1 LVISNDDI
9 RGFLTFDTKCIECV
23 VYRVLIV
30 SQRPHHT
37 HFAGPVGATGQR
49 PLRRRV
55 HTREILLS
63 SAQQLFIERGYA
75 QVSVSDIC
83 AAAGFTRGAFYSN
96 FTDID
101 DLMSALF
108 DQHAQDRL
116 ERLQAMLS
124 EAPARTAD
132 QLAQG
137 LLAVTP
143 QDRGWILLF
152 LEFRLLAAR
161 QPELAAKIDHHDQVV
176 TAALADILGQQPWA
190 RRFPPL
196 ELAKLLLA
204 TREGILARTVRDDG
218 SATDT
223 MRAVI
228 SVATEA
234 FAALNADPQ

>member
-1 LVISNDDI
+1 
-9 RGFLTFDTKCIECV
+9 
-23 VYRVLIV
+23 VYRGSIA
-30 SQRPHHT
+30 SQRPQPT
-37 HFAGPVGATGQR
+37 HFTGPAGATGQR
-49 PLRRRV
+49 PLRRRI

-96 FTDID
+96 FTDKD
-101 DLMSALF
+101 DIMSALF

-132 QLAQG
+132 QWALG

-161 QPELAAKIDHHDQVV
+161 HPELAAKIDHHDHAV
-176 TAALADILGQQPWA
+176 TAALADILGHQPWA
-190 RRFPPL
+190 RRFPAPQ
-196 ELAKLLLA
+196 LAKFLLA
-204 TREGILARTVRDDG
+204 AREGVLARTVRTDG

-223 MRAVI
+223 VHAVTA
-228 SVATEA
+228 VLNEA
-234 FAALNADPQ
+234 FSALNADPQSSA